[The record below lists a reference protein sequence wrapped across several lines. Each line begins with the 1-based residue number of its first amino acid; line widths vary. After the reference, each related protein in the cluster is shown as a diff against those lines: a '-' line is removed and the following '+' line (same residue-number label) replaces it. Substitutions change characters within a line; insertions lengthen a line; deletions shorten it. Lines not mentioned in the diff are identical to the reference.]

1 MKVFVCENNSSETS
15 SSFMATEY
23 PGELFTGINN
33 ARQRVWENHLRG
45 TKFSDR
51 ATARLEKLLW
61 TNDWKT
67 KKC

>member
-1 MKVFVCENNSSETS
+1 MKVLAWENKFPFYGDRMSGIN
-15 SSFMATEY
+15 
-23 PGELFTGINN
+23 FTGINI

-45 TKFSDR
+45 TKSPDKAR
-51 ATARLEKLLW
+51 ARLEKLLW